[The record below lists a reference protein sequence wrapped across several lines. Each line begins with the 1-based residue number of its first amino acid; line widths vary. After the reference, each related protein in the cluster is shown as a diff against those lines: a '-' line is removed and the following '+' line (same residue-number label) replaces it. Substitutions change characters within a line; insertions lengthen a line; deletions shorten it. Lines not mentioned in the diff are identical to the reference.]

1 MTTDGKEKGREIDPD
16 KLVHRLLDMIQQ
28 QQDELV
34 RARQQLD
41 YVLHTAQLPP
51 AHGLEPPGPI
61 RVDPL
66 GESGA
71 GPHALPAGA
80 PVAGGHTP
88 LAKVIRD
95 NAVFIGAC
103 AVLAV
108 ATLVI
113 ALRPPTT
120 EVVRLGQQL
129 EQAELKLK
137 AAAADQDKVVKE
149 RDDQIIVL
157 QKTLSATEAAL
168 TQNERAL
175 ADALGQTQ
183 PAGQSAEALEAAP
196 APKLTKD
203 QELEQ
208 ERSAVESLRRA
219 IVQSDGAITVN
230 RDEFLQDARALAAA
244 RLDLYRSQQAVRV
257 LKGEISGADVAR
269 LGKSLEDFL
278 PPHATEMAA
287 EAKEPADEPA
297 EAMTGALPASID
309 ALRELATSC
318 NRLLQARQSKL
329 KFLEGVITQVQKDI
343 LATQEELARSQAL
356 ERSLRDHSQK

>member
-51 AHGLEPPGPI
+51 SQGLTPPGPI

-66 GESGA
+66 GEAGA
-71 GPHALPAGA
+71 EPHALPAA
-80 PVAGGHTP
+80 SPAAGGHTP
-88 LAKVIRD
+88 LSRVLRD
-95 NAVFIGAC
+95 NAVFIAAC
-103 AVLAV
+103 GVLAV

-129 EQAELKLK
+129 DQAELRLR

-168 TQNERAL
+168 SQNERAL
-175 ADALGQTQ
+175 ADALGQGQ
-183 PAGQSAEALEAAP
+183 PAGESGGAPAA

-208 ERSAVESLRRA
+208 EHSAVESLRRA

-244 RLDLYRSQQAVRV
+244 RLDLYKSQLAVRV

-278 PPHATEMAA
+278 PPRAQEMAD
-287 EAKEPADEPA
+287 EAKEPAGEPA
-297 EAMTGALPASID
+297 GAMTGALPASVD
-309 ALRELATSC
+309 ALRELATSY

-329 KFLEGVITQVQKDI
+329 KFLESAITQAQRDI
-343 LATQEELARSQAL
+343 LSTQEELARSQAL
-356 ERSLRDHSQK
+356 ERSLRVHPPK